1 MAKGPHSQRTGVTY
15 LTPVYSRLSGEM
27 SQFLDRYREKLVEG
41 DLKYLKNH
49 MLIQI
54 SSVFSYGIPQTL
66 FCGSFVC
73 VIVPVETMTALG
85 RGGVAVSEYRANT
98 TEGNEAAA
106 WPLIGTQSSGGA
118 WLPGGGGDEEELEHT
133 SAYLR
138 RAYPLGCSFY
148 VCTRSDLARVP

>member
-1 MAKGPHSQRTGVTY
+1 M
-15 LTPVYSRLSGEM
+15 
-27 SQFLDRYREKLVEG
+27 EG

-54 SSVFSYGIPQTL
+54 SSVFSHGIPQTL

-73 VIVPVETMTALG
+73 MVVPVETMAALG

-98 TEGNEAAA
+98 TEGNGAAA

-118 WLPGGGGDEEELEHT
+118 WLPGGGGGMKRNWSTQVLICGERTL
-133 SAYLR
+133 
-138 RAYPLGCSFY
+138 
-148 VCTRSDLARVP
+148 